1 MINEAFRI
9 LEAEVNAYFNEH
21 LEPDTE
27 KWVVIGNVSKLADNP
42 EAGSNIGSENS
53 PKVGVLGLVN
63 VEEDRVSKNPQNYVR
78 EGGAV
83 FYQNPK
89 IYLNLY
95 ALFVITNTKYPDAL
109 QNLSLIIQCF
119 QRTNVFDKITHP
131 GMASIAP
138 SIERL
143 TLDLFTL
150 NFEQVNHLW
159 STLGGKYFPSVL
171 YKIKVIAIEDTSN
184 RTEAR
189 LIEEVQLNS
198 AVINR

>member
-9 LEAEVNAYFNEH
+9 LEAEVNAYFNEY

-83 FYQNPK
+83 FYKNPK
-89 IYLNLY
+89 IFLNLY

-109 QNLSLIIQCF
+109 QNLSLIIRCF
-119 QRTNVFDKITHP
+119 QRTNVFDKTSHP
-131 GMASIAP
+131 GMESIAP

-143 TLDLFTL
+143 TIDLFTL

-184 RTEAR
+184 RTEAK

-198 AVINR
+198 TVINR

>member
-42 EAGSNIGSENS
+42 EAGGNIGSESS

-78 EGGAV
+78 EGGAI

-131 GMASIAP
+131 GMEAIAP

-184 RTEAR
+184 RTEAK

-198 AVINR
+198 AVINK

>member
-1 MINEAFRI
+1 MINEAFRL
-9 LEAEVNAYFNEH
+9 LESEVNSYFNEN

-42 EAGSNIGSENS
+42 EAGGNIGSESS

-63 VEEDRVSKNPQNYVR
+63 VEEDKVAKNPQNYVR
-78 EGGAV
+78 EGGTI
-83 FYQNPK
+83 FYQNPR

-95 ALFVITNTKYPDAL
+95 ALFAITNSKYPDAL
-109 QNLSLIIQCF
+109 QNLSLIIRCF
-119 QRTNVFDKITHP
+119 QRTNVFDRSTHP
-131 GMASIAP
+131 GMETIAP
-138 SIERL
+138 GIERL

-171 YKIKVIAIEDTSN
+171 YKIKVVAIEDTSN
-184 RTEAR
+184 RIEGK
-189 LIEEVQLNS
+189 LIEEIQLNS
-198 AVINR
+198 GRMKR

>member
-9 LEAEVNAYFNEH
+9 LESEVNAYFNEH

-42 EAGSNIGSENS
+42 DAGGNIGSESS

-78 EGGAV
+78 EGGSV

-95 ALFVITNTKYPDAL
+95 ALFVITNSKYPDAL

-119 QRTNVFDKITHP
+119 QRTNVFDKATHP
-131 GMASIAP
+131 GMAAIAP

-184 RTEAR
+184 RTEAK
-189 LIEEVQLNS
+189 LIEEIKLNS

>member
-9 LEAEVNAYFNEH
+9 LEAEVNAYFNEY

-42 EAGSNIGSENS
+42 EAGGNIGSESS

-63 VEEDRVSKNPQNYVR
+63 IEEDKVAKNPQNFVR
-78 EGGAV
+78 ESGTI

-95 ALFVITNTKYPDAL
+95 ALFAITNSKYPDAL
-109 QNLSLIIQCF
+109 QNLSLIIRCF
-119 QRTNVFDKITHP
+119 QRTSVFDKSTHP
-131 GMASIAP
+131 GMEVIAP
-138 SIERL
+138 NIERL

-171 YKIKVIAIEDTSN
+171 YKIKVVAIEDTTS
-184 RTEAR
+184 RVEGK
-189 LIEEVQLNS
+189 LIEEIQVNS
-198 AVINR
+198 GRMKR

>member
-1 MINEAFRI
+1 MINEAFRV
-9 LEAEVNAYFNEH
+9 LENEVNAYFNEY

-42 EAGSNIGSENS
+42 EAGGNIGSENS

-78 EGGAV
+78 EGGSI

-109 QNLSLIIQCF
+109 QNLSLIIRCF
-119 QRTNVFDKITHP
+119 QRTNVFERTTHP
-131 GMASIAP
+131 GMEAIAP

-171 YKIKVIAIEDTSN
+171 YKIKVIGIEDTSN
-184 RTEAR
+184 RTEGR

-198 AVINR
+198 AVMNK